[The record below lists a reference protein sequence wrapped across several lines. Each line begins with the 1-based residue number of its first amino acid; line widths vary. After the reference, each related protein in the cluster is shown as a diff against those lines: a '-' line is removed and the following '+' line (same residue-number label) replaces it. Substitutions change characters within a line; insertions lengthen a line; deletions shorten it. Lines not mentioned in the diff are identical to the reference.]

1 MKMKYLIIKMRLRF
15 VPLSWL
21 GFVPLSWKMKTSSKE
36 AQGTLILIGRKWMES
51 SKEETMME
59 PSIFRT
65 MNPIGVLQKDEI
77 GVPKAWKG
85 VWFWAPHCW
94 D

>member
-1 MKMKYLIIKMRLRF
+1 MKYKGGSGLYPYPDWEMKMMRF
-15 VPLSWL
+15 
-21 GFVPLSWKMKTSSKE
+21 
-36 AQGTLILIGRKWMES
+36 
-51 SKEETMME
+51 SKEEPMME
-59 PSIFRT
+59 PSDFRT